1 MGIREKSVKQGL
13 FQVRYRR
20 VVMDTKQYLQ
30 QISRL
35 DRMINNKLAE
45 ISQLRELAMS
55 VSAVKNEERVQT
67 TPNFDKIGTAYCKI
81 EEMEEKLDK
90 LIDEFVDKKNLIIS
104 QIDKIENETY
114 YEILFARYIEKKTF
128 EKIADEMTYSWRQV
142 IRLHGRALQEFEKKY
157 GNTYK
162 MS

>member
-1 MGIREKSVKQGL
+1 
-13 FQVRYRR
+13 
-20 VVMDTKQYLQ
+20 MDTKTYLQ

-35 DRMINNKLAE
+35 DRMINNKLSE

-55 VSAVKNEERVQT
+55 VSAVKNEERVQN

-90 LIDEFVDKKNLIIS
+90 LIDEYVDKKNLIIS
-104 QIDKIENETY
+104 QIDGIENETY

-128 EKIADEMTYSWRQV
+128 EKIADEMNYSFRNTT
-142 IRLHGRALQEFEKKY
+142 RLHGRALIEFEKKF
-157 GNTYK
+157 GKTYL
-162 MS
+162 

>member
-1 MGIREKSVKQGL
+1 
-13 FQVRYRR
+13 
-20 VVMDTKQYLQ
+20 MDTKQYVQ

-81 EEMEEKLDK
+81 EEMEEKLDN

-142 IRLHGRALQEFEKKY
+142 IRLHGRALQEFERAY
-157 GNTYK
+157 GNMYLNL
-162 MS
+162 

>member
-1 MGIREKSVKQGL
+1 
-13 FQVRYRR
+13 
-20 VVMDTKQYLQ
+20 MDTKQYLQ

-35 DRMINNKLAE
+35 DRMIQNKLAE

-104 QIDKIENETY
+104 QIDEIENETY

-128 EKIADEMTYSWRQV
+128 EKIADEMAYSWRQV
-142 IRLHGRALQEFEKKY
+142 IRLHGRALQEFERVY
-157 GNTYK
+157 GNMYLNI
-162 MS
+162 

>member
-1 MGIREKSVKQGL
+1 
-13 FQVRYRR
+13 
-20 VVMDTKQYLQ
+20 MDTKQYLQ

-55 VSAVKNEERVQT
+55 VSAIKNEERVQT

-90 LIDEFVDKKNLIIS
+90 LIDEYVDKKNLIIS

>member
-1 MGIREKSVKQGL
+1 MT
-13 FQVRYRR
+13 
-20 VVMDTKQYLQ
+20 TKEYLC

-35 DRMINNKLAE
+35 DRMINNKLSE

-55 VSAVKNEERVQT
+55 VSAITNEERVQT

-114 YEILFARYIEKKTF
+114 YEILFARYIEKQTF
-128 EKIADEMTYSWRQV
+128 EKIADEMTYSFRQI
-142 IRLHGRALQEFEKKY
+142 IRIHGRALQEFEKKY

>member
-1 MGIREKSVKQGL
+1 
-13 FQVRYRR
+13 
-20 VVMDTKQYLQ
+20 MDTKQYLQ

-67 TPNFDKIGTAYCKI
+67 TPNYDKIGTAYCKI

-90 LIDEFVDKKNLIIS
+90 LIDEFVDKRNLIIS

-114 YEILFARYIEKKTF
+114 YEILFSRYIEKKTF

>member
-1 MGIREKSVKQGL
+1 MT
-13 FQVRYRR
+13 
-20 VVMDTKQYLQ
+20 TKEYLC

-35 DRMINNKLAE
+35 DRMINNKLSE

-55 VSAVKNEERVQT
+55 VSAITNEERVQT

>member
-1 MGIREKSVKQGL
+1 
-13 FQVRYRR
+13 
-20 VVMDTKQYLQ
+20 MDTKQYLQ

-35 DRMINNKLAE
+35 DRMINNKLSE

-55 VSAVKNEERVQT
+55 VSAVKNEERVQN

-90 LIDEFVDKKNLIIS
+90 LIDEYVDKKNLIIS
-104 QIDKIENETY
+104 QIDKIDNEAY

-128 EKIADEMTYSWRQV
+128 EKIADEMTYSFRQI

>member
-1 MGIREKSVKQGL
+1 
-13 FQVRYRR
+13 
-20 VVMDTKQYLQ
+20 MDTKQYLQ

-104 QIDKIENETY
+104 QIDEIENETY

>member
-1 MGIREKSVKQGL
+1 
-13 FQVRYRR
+13 
-20 VVMDTKQYLQ
+20 MDTKTYLQ

-35 DRMINNKLAE
+35 DRMINNKLSE
-45 ISQLRELAMS
+45 ISQLRELEMS

-90 LIDEFVDKKNLIIS
+90 LIDEYVDKKNLIIS
-104 QIDKIENETY
+104 QIDGIENETY

-128 EKIADEMTYSWRQV
+128 EKIADEMTYSFRNV
-142 IRLHGRALQEFEKKY
+142 TRIHGRALQEFEKKY
-157 GNTYK
+157 GNLYK
-162 MS
+162 LS

>member
-1 MGIREKSVKQGL
+1 MKD
-13 FQVRYRR
+13 
-20 VVMDTKQYLQ
+20 MDTKQYLN

-35 DRMINNKLAE
+35 DRMINNKLSE

-55 VSAVKNEERVQT
+55 VSAITNEERVQT

-128 EKIADEMTYSWRQV
+128 EKIADEMTYSFRNV
-142 IRLHGRALQEFEKKY
+142 TRLHGRALQEFEKKY
-157 GNTYK
+157 GNLYK
-162 MS
+162 LS

>member
-1 MGIREKSVKQGL
+1 MT
-13 FQVRYRR
+13 
-20 VVMDTKQYLQ
+20 TKEYLC

-35 DRMINNKLAE
+35 DRMINNKLSE

-81 EEMEEKLDK
+81 ESMEKKLDK